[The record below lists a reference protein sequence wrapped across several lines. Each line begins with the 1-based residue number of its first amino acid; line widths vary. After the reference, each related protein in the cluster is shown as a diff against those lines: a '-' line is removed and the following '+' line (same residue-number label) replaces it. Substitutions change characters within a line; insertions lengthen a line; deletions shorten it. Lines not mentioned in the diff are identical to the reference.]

1 MAPIYF
7 CISDTQPSLMLVAG
21 VDPTLFG
28 GNVELISSSL
38 ENICPTD
45 VASIPIPE
53 HETTFASLEGHTGKF

>member
-1 MAPIYF
+1 
-7 CISDTQPSLMLVAG
+7 MLVAG

-53 HETTFASLEGHTGKF
+53 DDMTFASLEGHTGKF